1 MRADEAE
8 NATGGRF
15 GVAFSHPR
23 TRISVGVRAPQ
34 TTVELDGPAL
44 VSLPAPAAAVLASIV
59 RSYLDAHDLADTANE
74 ALGNSAD
81 EQLTD
86 PGVRRLHPDQHR
98 RSAVA

>member
-1 MRADEAE
+1 MRVVEAE
-8 NATGGRF
+8 NATADRRD
-15 GVAFSHPR
+15 VAFQAVPG
-23 TRISVGVRAPQ
+23 RIATSVRPTQ

>member
-1 MRADEAE
+1 MRNVEAE
-8 NATGGRF
+8 NATDSRS

-23 TRISVGVRAPQ
+23 TRISVGVRPTQ
-34 TTVELDGPAL
+34 TVELDAPAL

-86 PGVRRLHPDQHR
+86 PGVRRVHPDQHR

>member
-1 MRADEAE
+1 MRNGEAE
-8 NATGGRF
+8 NAMARQVR
-15 GVAFSHPR
+15 VAFSHRR
-23 TRISVGVRAPQ
+23 TRISVGVRHTQ
-34 TTVELDGPAL
+34 TVELDGPAL

-74 ALGNSAD
+74 ALRNSAD